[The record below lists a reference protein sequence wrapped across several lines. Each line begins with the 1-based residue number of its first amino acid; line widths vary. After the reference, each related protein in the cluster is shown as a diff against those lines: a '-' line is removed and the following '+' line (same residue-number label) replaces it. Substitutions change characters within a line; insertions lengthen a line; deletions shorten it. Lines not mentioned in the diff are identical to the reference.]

1 MERKEMKKT
10 LFLTMLVAVAVL
22 GGCKKNEDKKSSDA
36 DGFKFRESTV
46 TIAVG
51 STTRLALVDDK
62 KANDY
67 VWSTSDT
74 LVATVNTSG
83 EVTGT
88 GAGEAVITVVSGER
102 KAQCQVVVKEYM
114 ETLNFP
120 LAIVWD
126 IDVEPLADRPDTT
139 LVRESG
145 TYNCVWGV
153 AEIILVS
160 EGLYWDNDGSL
171 TGADEGVLMTVY
183 ATALYDSVQRVQ
195 FVLGD
200 YEIVPK
206 ADPDA
211 DYADELHIAPG
222 GYYEEAYKYY
232 SEVAAKDYIAY
243 YEYKDTTVAE
253 EMVTAWKYMAACPYA
268 SMDYLYYVQGET
280 EEESG
285 YSGYYWPSGFAKA
298 GEFSLDSHESLQ
310 YMCAVTYANISAA
323 YFDDYSFFG
332 WAVKNEEWPA
342 SVDDVELEWL
352 GPVDVVYSHGTKS
365 TEGVKE
371 LRAPIIKRD
380 YPQIAAKMEKAMSAK
395 TLHRK

>member
-22 GGCKKNEDKKSSDA
+22 AGCKKNEDKKSSNA

-126 IDVEPLADRPDTT
+126 IDTEPLADYPDTT

-183 ATALYDSVQRVQ
+183 APALYDSVQRVQ

-200 YEIVPK
+200 YAIVP
-206 ADPDA
+206 AG
-211 DYADELHIAPG
+211 DYDYELHIAPG

-232 SEVAAKDYIAY
+232 SEIAAKDYIAY
-243 YEYKDTTVAE
+243 AYYKDTTVEE

-268 SMDYLYYVQGET
+268 PMDYLYYRQGET

-285 YSGYYWPSGFAKA
+285 YSGYYYPSGFAKA
-298 GEFSLDSHESLQ
+298 GEFSLDSHESLN

-323 YFDDYSFFG
+323 YFDDYSFYG
-332 WAVKNEEWPA
+332 WMVKNEEAPE
-342 SVDDVELEWL
+342 SVDGIELEWL

-371 LRAPIIKRD
+371 LRVPVIKRD
-380 YPQIAAKMEKAMSAK
+380 YPQMAAKMEKAMSTK

>member
-1 MERKEMKKT
+1 MKKT

-22 GGCKKNEDKKSSDA
+22 SGCKKEEDKSSSSA

-51 STTRLALVDDK
+51 ETARLALADDK

-67 VWSTSDT
+67 VWSSSDT
-74 LVATVNTSG
+74 TVATVNASG
-83 EVTGT
+83 EVTGVV
-88 GAGEAVITVVSGER
+88 AGEVVITVVSGER
-102 KAQCQVVVKEYM
+102 SAQCQVLVKEYM

-126 IDVEPLADRPDTT
+126 IDVEALADRPDTT
-139 LVRESG
+139 VVRPSG

-183 ATALYDSVQRVQ
+183 APALYDSVQKVQ

-200 YEIVPK
+200 YAILP
-206 ADPDA
+206 AG
-211 DYADELHIAPG
+211 DYDYELHIAPG

-232 SEVAAKDYIAY
+232 SEIAAKDYIAY
-243 YEYKDTTVAE
+243 EYYKDSTVLAE
-253 EMVTAWKYMAACPYA
+253 LLQAWQYMALCPYA
-268 SMDYLYYVQGET
+268 SMEYLYYIQGET

-285 YSGYYWPSGFAKA
+285 YSGYYYPSGFAKA
-298 GEFSLDSHESLQ
+298 GEFSLDIHENLDF
-310 YMCAVTYANISAA
+310 MCAVTYANISAA

-332 WAVKNEEWPA
+332 WTVKNEEAPE
-342 SVDDVELEWL
+342 SVDDITLEWL

-380 YPQIAAKMEKAMSAK
+380 YPQMAAKMEKAMSAK